1 MHEFPLADTLL
12 DWLKQAPNLEEP
24 ILPEL
29 YSESE
34 FTLNGKLK
42 HPRVHMQGILK
53 SHGRPHAT
61 LHSFRRAFN
70 NALRDLGLALGDRQA
85 LLAHASSD
93 TTLIYTSRNLEL
105 ARRYVDQIPEGV

>member
-1 MHEFPLADTLL
+1 MSTQFIRKSRQMHEFPLADTLL

-24 ILPEL
+24 IFPEL

-61 LHSFRRAFN
+61 L
-70 NALRDLGLALGDRQA
+70 
-85 LLAHASSD
+85 
-93 TTLIYTSRNLEL
+93 IYTSRNLEL
-105 ARRYVDQIPEGV
+105 ERRYVDQILEGV

>member
-1 MHEFPLADTLL
+1 
-12 DWLKQAPNLEEP
+12 
-24 ILPEL
+24 
-29 YSESE
+29 
-34 FTLNGKLK
+34 
-42 HPRVHMQGILK
+42 MQGILK

>member
-24 ILPEL
+24 IFPEL

-34 FTLNGKLK
+34 FTLNGNLK

-53 SHGRPHAT
+53 SHARPHA
-61 LHSFRRAFN
+61 
-70 NALRDLGLALGDRQA
+70 
-85 LLAHASSD
+85 
-93 TTLIYTSRNLEL
+93 TLIYTSRNLEL
-105 ARRYVDQIPEGV
+105 ERRYVDQIPEGV